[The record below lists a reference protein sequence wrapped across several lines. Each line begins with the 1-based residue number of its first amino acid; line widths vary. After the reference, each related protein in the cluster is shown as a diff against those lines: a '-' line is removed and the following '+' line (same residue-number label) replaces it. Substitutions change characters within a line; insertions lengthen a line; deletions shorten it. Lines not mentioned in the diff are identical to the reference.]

1 MRIVIRLLSLGE
13 KEGEREGGREGGR
26 GREREGKREVGREG
40 GSEEDRECVGDD
52 DLLFLLP
59 VLFFMFF

>member
-1 MRIVIRLLSLGE
+1 MRKKGRG
-13 KEGEREGGREGGR
+13 REGGREGG
-26 GREREGKREVGREG
+26 GEREGKREVGREG